1 MILTGYLSAD
11 TLKTLADFNPFYKE
25 YQVDKSTLLPLL
37 EDPSSLEI
45 VVIVGTWCPDCHREI
60 AHFIKIIEALAHP
73 AIEVVYLGVDRD
85 KQDPENLSRDY
96 DFERIPTFII
106 KQGNIELGRIIESP
120 TLSLEKDLVKIL
132 PT

>member
-1 MILTGYLSAD
+1 MILTGYLHAD
-11 TLKTLADFNPFYKE
+11 TLKTLDDFKPFYE
-25 YQVDKSTLLPLL
+25 RYQVDKNALAPLL
-37 EDPSSLEI
+37 EYPSPLEI
-45 VVIVGTWCPDCHREI
+45 IVIVGTWCPDCHREI

-85 KQDPENLSRDY
+85 KQDPDNLSRGY

-106 KQGNIELGRIIESP
+106 KQGDIELGRIIESP